1 MADVFA
7 LSEQD
12 SGDDVPTYDPDL
24 SPRRSPPPIVPPSM
38 ALASLGSSES
48 DFRLK
53 IPPGK
58 AVPDVGD
65 IPLLETLAQAAL
77 RTTRNDPEPP
87 WLPPLSLLP
96 LLPLRLCP
104 PLSPTWLLGA
114 SFSCI

>member
-1 MADVFA
+1 MAF
-7 LSEQD
+7 
-12 SGDDVPTYDPDL
+12 
-24 SPRRSPPPIVPPSM
+24 
-38 ALASLGSSES
+38 ASLGSSER

-53 IPPGK
+53 IPPGD
-58 AVPDVGD
+58 AVPNVGD
-65 IPLLETLAQAAL
+65 IPLMEALAQAAL

-96 LLPLRLCP
+96 LRLCP